1 MNVPRHRWTNL
12 SPPVEGVMWMGF
24 ACLCWVSNTLIIR
37 PVIAEIAPV
46 QMLFLRLL
54 LSLLMMLPFIVR
66 LGWGSL
72 RIRRPGLYLLRAGL
86 MVVSM
91 LSWIYAVKLLPIA
104 EAVSLAFTAPL
115 FATMMAAF
123 FLGEKVGIRRWS
135 AVTIGFLGA
144 LVILRPGVDVFNA
157 NILIVLLNAATWA
170 GAVIVIRVL
179 TRTESPTVMVVYTFI
194 LLTPVTLVPALLD
207 WRWPSETA
215 WLLIAITS
223 ATGVLGHMAA
233 TRALS
238 VAETSV
244 VTPVEYIQLPLNALA
259 AYFLF
264 AEVPSIYVP
273 IGATIIVA
281 SVLYISHREAARARA
296 GAQSPPPKIPPVA

>member
-1 MNVPRHRWTNL
+1 M
-12 SPPVEGVMWMGF
+12 
-24 ACLCWVSNTLIIR
+24 SNTLIVR
-37 PVIAEIAPV
+37 PVIAEITPI
-46 QMLFLRLL
+46 QLLFLRLL
-54 LSLLMMLPFIVR
+54 LSLLIMLPFIAR

-115 FATMMAAF
+115 FATMMAAL

-170 GAVIVIRVL
+170 GAIIVIRVL

-223 ATGVLGHMAA
+223 ASGVLGHVAA

-244 VTPVEYIQLPLNALA
+244 VTPVEYTQLPLNAVA

-264 AEVPSIYVP
+264 AEIPSMYVP

-296 GAQSPPPKIPPVA
+296 SAQSPPPKIPPIA